1 MQPGCQRFPA
11 TARDGSRQTLGTSI
25 SRAPPST
32 RGPKKRGRERPALR
46 SRLTGQPCAHGSR
59 RTAGLA
65 VAIVEGIL
73 IDQTEDVG
81 SFVIGSHHQLAA
93 GRERAPQWL
102 FLVAGWIGALQA
114 TYEGVA
120 LLFGYDQGRKPAA
133 PSFNLGNSVP
143 LANPRADEGD

>member
-1 MQPGCQRFPA
+1 LARRFRARGQARAAQRNA
-11 TARDGSRQTLGTSI
+11 GGTSQ
-25 SRAPPST
+25 S
-32 RGPKKRGRERPALR
+32 LR

-73 IDQTEDVG
+73 IDETEDVG

-114 TYEGVA
+114 TDEGIA
-120 LLFGYDQGRKPAA
+120 LLFGYDQRRKAAA

>member
-1 MQPGCQRFPA
+1 MNSLSTR
-11 TARDGSRQTLGTSI
+11 ARSRQTWRVDFAREAKRNAGGTSQ
-25 SRAPPST
+25 S
-32 RGPKKRGRERPALR
+32 LR

-73 IDQTEDVG
+73 IDETEDVG

-93 GRERAPQWL
+93 GRERAPQRL

-114 TYEGVA
+114 TNEGIA
-120 LLFGYDQGRKPAA
+120 LLFGYDQRRKAAA